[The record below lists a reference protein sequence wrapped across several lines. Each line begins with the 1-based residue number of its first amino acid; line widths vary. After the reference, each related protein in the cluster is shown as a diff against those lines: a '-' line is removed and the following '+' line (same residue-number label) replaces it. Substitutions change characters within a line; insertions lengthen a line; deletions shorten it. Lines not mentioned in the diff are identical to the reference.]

1 MLNRVYIAIGIL
13 LILVMAAAFVV
24 PRFYDWNVYRDRV
37 EAIAAEALGTDVA
50 IRGDLSFTLLPQPQM
65 AISDIVVGDESAPLL
80 EVERADAHLNLME
93 FLRDIYAVQRL
104 NLDGVKVHLTLDE
117 RGEWRMPIQLPQD
130 VPQGNVSIEDAIV
143 SNAELVLADQRSGES
158 WRMQQINGH
167 LSAAGLRG
175 PFAFEATG
183 EMQSQD
189 YIIRLTSSELNQD
202 GDMRVNAFVAPGD
215 RRFSMTAEGM
225 LFTGG
230 ARARFAGETNLRVR
244 PERRDDNDVRGDLTL
259 KAKVALDAEALTV
272 EEFNLVPDE
281 NRAGTRLVGNA
292 ELTLGATREFDALI
306 SGGVVP
312 LIPQDAL
319 RDRTTDPYALV
330 ELLIN
335 LPPPPSIDVARGDL
349 QVDIGELGLGDFSL
363 RDVAADLSLSD
374 GKWQVQS
381 FTTRLAGNS
390 TLSLSGELIDAQDH
404 AAFEGAFSFT
414 SDRLDALARGWRSF
428 TDDNPLFGA
437 VAQGSGRLRLSS
449 SGVNVAAENFK
460 LDDDQFNF
468 VIDWREEKARR
479 LVLNAE
485 FGQWGAQSTERLLAF
500 LPEVGRDQKFTQTFP
515 LGRFKVTADQLV
527 FDQMPMRDATFSG
540 KWSKAGIEVDDFTA
554 NDVAGVS
561 IQSSGLLAGT
571 LDQPQLSGSA
581 RLDVQPS
588 ANVSSWAEFW
598 PGGMHPK
605 LVDILTTNRPA
616 RYEVE
621 LMAPQNEA
629 QKISV
634 EAVNAD
640 LKLDAAFDFGEGIF
654 NAATAPSVGAVFIS
668 ARHGTALFDGLQM
681 NGDDFEQSTPAQL
694 SFEYQGTLSN
704 SIEAEIG
711 YEAGSTELSY
721 KGSLIVSDLSNLR
734 GRGNLQG
741 QVSDVEGFSTLVGL
755 NGLFLPDLKG
765 SAALKFTGREKY
777 ELTDIKV
784 RAADEDVTGQLS
796 MSQLGESAV
805 YSGALRVSRLSVDG
819 LAQYLGGPTALLN
832 SGAQNWPDGPF
843 NIAANARKH
852 RGRIDID
859 TPLIMAGNRPFLTGV
874 NFDLSWTANENRIR
888 NLVGARGEGEVGLD
902 VTLCCYGSEAQKQ
915 LNGRFR
921 LDGVALGDLLVGP
934 AANTLSGFIDGAGR
948 FSTRG
953 GDYAQMAAALGGD
966 GSFSVADFAIEGVNS
981 AIFGKI
987 GAMDTLTDLTP
998 EEFQAQIDADLAE
1011 GSLEVPEA
1019 EGLFSAAGGKMLL
1032 RNFSVEDAQA
1042 RLFGDLTLDL
1052 TQFGLSGDWVLSP
1065 TQAFGDGSVLSEN
1078 AAQIAY
1084 RIAGDLLA
1092 PEVNVDV
1099 GPMADAIQMRAFELE
1114 VEELERL
1121 RAEQEA
1127 RSRAQAEE
1135 QQRRMAEQ
1143 AARLAQEEAAKA
1155 QKAEAERRA
1164 AEEAA
1169 RQQQEQQNAEEPPIE
1184 LNVDEPIAY
1193 DPDTGEPIYFDPNA
1207 LYLQELA
1214 PLDLTDGLE

>member
-65 AISDIVVGDESAPLL
+65 TISDIVVGDENAPLL

-104 NLDGVKVHLTLDE
+104 NLDGVKLHLTLDE
-117 RGEWRMPIQLPQD
+117 RGGWRMPIQLPQD
-130 VPQGNVSIEDAIV
+130 VPQGNVSIEDAV
-143 SNAELVLADQRSGES
+143 LSNAEVVLADQRSGES

-183 EMQSQD
+183 TMSAQD
-189 YIIRLTSSELNQD
+189 YTIRLTSSELNPK
-202 GDMRVNAFVAPGD
+202 GNMRLSAFVAPID
-215 RRFSMTAEGM
+215 RRFSLDAEGV
-225 LFTGG
+225 LYTGG
-230 ARARFAGETNLRVR
+230 ARARFEGESDLRVK
-244 PERRDDNDVRGDLTL
+244 PQRRDENDVRGDLTL
-259 KAKVALDAEALTV
+259 KTQIALDAEALTI

-292 ELTLGATREFDALI
+292 ELSLGAERQFDALI

-335 LPPPPSIDVARGDL
+335 LPPPPEFDVAGGNL

-363 RDVAADLSLSD
+363 RDVAADLALSG

-381 FTTRLAGNS
+381 FTTRLAGDS
-390 TLSLSGELIDAQDH
+390 TLSMSGELIEAQGH
-404 AAFEGAFSFT
+404 AAFDGAFSFT
-414 SDRLDALARGWRSF
+414 SERLDALARGWRSF

-437 VAQGSGRLRLSS
+437 TAQGNGRLRLSS
-449 SGVNVAAENFK
+449 SGVNIAAEKFR
-460 LDDDQFNF
+460 LDDDEFDF
-468 VIDWREEKARR
+468 VVDWREEKARR
-479 LVLNAE
+479 LVFNAD

-500 LPEVGRDQKFTQTFP
+500 LPEVGSDQKFNQTFP
-515 LGRFKVTADQLV
+515 LGRFKVNADQLV
-527 FDQMPMRDATFSG
+527 FDEMPLRGATFSG

-561 IQSSGLLAGT
+561 IQSSGILAGT
-571 LDQPQLSGSA
+571 LEKPQLSGTA

-588 ANVSSWAEFW
+588 ADVSRWAAFW

-621 LMAPQNEA
+621 LMAPQNQA

-668 ARHGTALFDGLQM
+668 ARHGAALFDGLQLD
-681 NGDDFEQSTPAQL
+681 GGDFEQSTPAQL

-711 YEAGSTELSY
+711 YEAGSTELGY

-734 GRGNLQG
+734 GRGTLQG
-741 QVSDVEGFSTLVGL
+741 AVSDMEGFSTLVGL

-765 SAALKFTGREKY
+765 SATLKFTGQEKY

-796 MSQLGESAV
+796 MSRLGDSAV
-805 YSGALRVSRLSVDG
+805 YSGGLRVSRLSVDG
-819 LAQYLGGPTALLN
+819 LAEYLGGPTAMLN
-832 SGAQNWPDGPF
+832 SGAQIWPDGPF
-843 NIAANARKH
+843 NIAANGRKH

-859 TPLIMAGNRPFLTGV
+859 TPLIMAGDRPFLTGV
-874 NFDLSWTANENRIR
+874 SFDLSWTANENRIR
-888 NLVGARGEGEVGLD
+888 NLLGARGEGEVGLD
-902 VTLCCYGSEAQKQ
+902 VTICCYGSEAQKQ

-921 LDGVALGDLLVGP
+921 LDGVALSDVLVGP
-934 AANTLSGFIDGAGR
+934 ASNTLSGFIDGAGR

-953 GDYAQMAAALGGD
+953 GDFAQMITGLGGE
-966 GSFSVADFAIEGVNS
+966 GSFSVVDFAIEGVNS
-981 AIFGKI
+981 EIFAKI
-987 GAMDTLTDLTP
+987 GAMDNLTNLSP
-998 EEFQAQIDADLAE
+998 EAFKAQIDTDLAQ
-1011 GSLEVPEA
+1011 GRIDVPEA
-1019 EGLFSAAGGKMLL
+1019 EGLFTVASGKMLL
-1032 RNFSVEDAQA
+1032 RNFSVEDARA

-1052 TQFGLSGDWVLSP
+1052 SQFGLSGDWMLTP

-1084 RIAGDLLA
+1084 RVAGNLFA
-1092 PEVNVDV
+1092 PIVDVDV

-1143 AARLAQEEAAKA
+1143 AARLAKEEAAKA
-1155 QKAEAERRA
+1155 QAEAERRA

-1169 RQQQEQQNAEEPPIE
+1169 RQQEQQQNTDVPPLE

-1207 LYLQELA
+1207 LYLEEQA